1 MSALGIPKLRD
12 WEWIPH
18 LLSCYLFLGLL
29 WFIAGSALYVLFGG
43 DTQEAVLGTN
53 TMATGVTLPFGAY
66 LLGLPVV
73 VIPVFLAVA
82 TIRVIINEQRWR
94 READPRGK

>member
-1 MSALGIPKLRD
+1 MSALRIPKLRD

-18 LLSCYLFLGLL
+18 LLSCYLLLGVL
-29 WFIAGSALYVLFGG
+29 WFIAGSTLFVLFGG
-43 DTQEAVLGTN
+43 DTQEALFGT
-53 TMATGVTLPFGAY
+53 TTVVTRARLPFAAY
-66 LLGLPVV
+66 VLLLPVV
-73 VIPVFLAVA
+73 VIPVFLVVA